1 MSSLTPSPSRSKEKM
16 VVAWFLDWKRRNI
29 HWLVCFWDLIYFIYI
44 LISEKASSD
53 CLQYSV
59 LSCLVGS
66 LSLSNKSIWPWAC
79 EVSIFIRWRKF
90 LEELF
95 WLLYQFGGFS
105 RQLFMPHPA
114 LKFGGFPRL
123 FFAYFYF
130 SLILKGFNLAE
141 SLCGVHL
148 NKVKGEGWEGN
159 SKKNYLFL
167 LFQLVTI

>member
-1 MSSLTPSPSRSKEKM
+1 
-16 VVAWFLDWKRRNI
+16 
-29 HWLVCFWDLIYFIYI
+29 
-44 LISEKASSD
+44 
-53 CLQYSV
+53 
-59 LSCLVGS
+59 
-66 LSLSNKSIWPWAC
+66 
-79 EVSIFIRWRKF
+79 
-90 LEELF
+90 
-95 WLLYQFGGFS
+95 
-105 RQLFMPHPA
+105 MPHPA

-148 NKVKGEGWEGN
+148 NKVKGEGGEGN